1 MPPILFQDSRFAVL
15 DKPAGLPVHPVRAG
29 GPSVE
34 DWFPEL
40 SRP

>member
-15 DKPAGLPVHPVRAG
+15 DKPAGLPVRAG